1 MGAWGMRAFQDDT
14 ALDFFED
21 QLLSLGQGGNALVE
35 TLNEALEAVIK
46 LDGYL
51 DYDLAQPALV
61 AAAVIDAALHRTE
74 LEPDEPEEWTAWRQ
88 QDLQG
93 VDVEPLRPLAVQA
106 LQRVLG
112 EGSEVRDMWKEH
124 SQEDFQAWVDG
135 LEDRIARLKPLT
147 H

>member
-21 QLLSLGQGGNALVE
+21 QLLSLSQGGNALSD
-35 TLNEALEAVIK
+35 TLGDALQAVIK
-46 LDGYL
+46 TEGYL

-61 AAAVIDAALHRTE
+61 AAAVIDAALNNTE

-88 QDLQG
+88 NDLQG
-93 VDVEPLRPLAVQA
+93 LDVEPLREPAVAALA
-106 LQRVLG
+106 RVLG

-124 SQEDFQAWVDG
+124 SNEDFQAWVDG
-135 LEDRIARLKPLT
+135 LEARIGRIKPI
-147 H
+147 HH